1 MEDLHLHP
9 LVGMALLFFKRTPYE
24 KINTHSSHEH
34 RLKCTIVIVLRTRKI
49 RKFKIKSNPVFFET
63 NQQATVVINIIAKYI
78 RTPILEYKN
87 RASDVVKI
95 NIVHDR
101 LNNKK
106 PKLYC
111 RKHNDYC

>member
-1 MEDLHLHP
+1 M
-9 LVGMALLFFKRTPYE
+9 
-24 KINTHSSHEH
+24 NTGSS
-34 RLKCTIVIVLRTRKI
+34 VLSSSYYVHV
-49 RKFKIKSNPVFFET
+49 KSVNLRSNLIQYFFET

-106 PKLYC
+106 TEIILP
-111 RKHNDYC
+111 